1 MTANTIDAHF
11 KHTYSHENGKSF
23 SLNID
28 TSLPGKGI
36 TAIFGHSGSGKTTL
50 LRCIAGLQKIEEGF
64 LSVNGSIWQDRNRF
78 LATHKRP
85 IGYVF
90 QESSLF
96 PHLTARSNL
105 SYAIKRSN
113 NTRAAQTWPKVSK
126 LMDIDSVMEKYPA
139 QLSGGERQRV
149 AIARALLIG
158 PQLLL
163 MDEPLASLDHA
174 RKQEIMPY
182 LERLR
187 DEYSFPI
194 LYVSHSVDEVA
205 RLADYM
211 LVLNAGEIETEGT
224 TTEVLSSINPS
235 IQSGEDL
242 GVVLHASIIERDEQ
256 WHLAKLSFPGG
267 ELWLRESGDALHQSI
282 RIRILAR
289 DVSLSLENH
298 DDTSILNKLY
308 ANVIDI
314 SNDIDEAMSLV
325 RLKVGATIIISR
337 VTRRSVETL
346 QLASGHKVWAQ
357 IKSVA
362 IVR

>member
-1 MTANTIDAHF
+1 MADVE
-11 KHTYSHENGKSF
+11 YGK
-23 SLNID
+23 
-28 TSLPGKGI
+28 
-36 TAIFGHSGSGKTTL
+36 AIF
-50 LRCIAGLQKIEEGF
+50 
-64 LSVNGSIWQDRNRF
+64 V
-78 LATHKRP
+78 
-85 IGYVF
+85 
-90 QESSLF
+90 
-96 PHLTARSNL
+96 
-105 SYAIKRSN
+105 
-113 NTRAAQTWPKVSK
+113 AQ
-126 LMDIDSVMEKYPA
+126 A
-139 QLSGGERQRV
+139 
-149 AIARALLIG
+149 
-158 PQLLL
+158 
-163 MDEPLASLDHA
+163 LDHA